1 MPRPATKKPTVTTK
15 KSTRKPRTVKTK
27 TATRTAKTRTTKAT
41 RKSAIDKIDATVA
54 KWDIEVGCPDH
65 IKLGTS
71 DFLDLLASKLEKGEC
86 VNHSSAVGT
95 LSVFPKKPKEL
106 LNTVK
111 YLRKQ
116 STLGTKKV

>member
-1 MPRPATKKPTVTTK
+1 MPRPAKKTTVTTK
-15 KSTRKPRTVKTK
+15 KITKKAVKKTRTVK
-27 TATRTAKTRTTKAT
+27 AKVK
-41 RKSAIDKIDATVA
+41 KSAIDKINATVS

>member
-1 MPRPATKKPTVTTK
+1 MPRPVKAKARPAKSSDRCFKRITKKAVK
-15 KSTRKPRTVKTK
+15 KTRTVK
-27 TATRTAKTRTTKAT
+27 AKA
-41 RKSAIDKIDATVA
+41 RKSAIDKINATVA
-54 KWDIEVGCPDH
+54 KWDLDVGCPDH

-116 STLGTKKV
+116 STIGTKKV